1 MITASANHYF
11 QKGVETMDKEELLK
25 EEVEKVS
32 GGSKPKREP
41 DIDIRRPIPA
51 RSCPSCGSTDLNIA
65 NYPTVKCNACGNTF
79 IV

>member
-1 MITASANHYF
+1 
-11 QKGVETMDKEELLK
+11 MDKKELLK

-32 GGSKPKREP
+32 GGSKPKKEP